1 MNVPWTGERGISVV
15 MSAYNEAAVIR
26 DCLESVTAW
35 AAEIVVVDCSSRDRT
50 AAIAAEYTDRVITT
64 TNKLMFNVN
73 KNLAIDAAT
82 REWVLLLD
90 PDERVTPELAGE
102 LQRISAQEDSPFAG
116 YWMPR
121 RNFELGRWIDA
132 MGPDRQL
139 RFFRNGAARFPCR
152 HMHEMVQVDGAVGE
166 LSAPL
171 LHFPRQE
178 LFAYVHKRNVNSEH
192 RAVYLFEQGVPFR
205 LRNLL
210 FRPLL
215 AFARQYLL
223 KGGWREGVPGLIIAV
238 SGAYATFLQD
248 AKLWQKWEH
257 RRRGLALAPAS
268 EVLTLGMEPGT
279 EAP

>member
-1 MNVPWTGERGISVV
+1 MNVPWSGERGISVV

-26 DCLESVTAW
+26 DCLESVKGW
-35 AAEIVVVDCSSRDRT
+35 ADEIVVVDCSSRDRT
-50 AAIAAEYTDRVITT
+50 AEIARAYTDLVITT
-64 TNKLMFNVN
+64 TNKLMFNIN
-73 KNLAIDAAT
+73 KNIAIDAAT

-90 PDERVTPELAGE
+90 PDERVTPELARE
-102 LQRISAQEDSPFAG
+102 LQRISQQGDSPFAG

-152 HMHEMVQVDGAVGE
+152 HMHEMVQVDGAVDV
-166 LSAPL
+166 LKAPL
-171 LHFPRQE
+171 LHFPKQE

-192 RAVYLFEQGVPFR
+192 RADYLFEQGVRFR
-205 LRNLL
+205 RRNLIV
-210 FRPLL
+210 RPLV

-248 AKLWQKWEH
+248 AKLWQRWEH
-257 RRRGLALAPAS
+257 QRLGLASAPAS

-279 EAP
+279 EVP